1 MSLFAKPEVTILK
14 ESSDAK
20 DYLAK
25 LEELQTTVQKSSQ
38 LYKKIDKEIS
48 IVKAGIIGEEN
59 ILFEL
64 KNSGMD
70 LVVLHDLC
78 LVDPDGNSAQ
88 IDFLVITPYVRVFIE
103 CKNLFGD
110 IEINNKGEFIRTIEY
125 GNKKN
130 KEGLYSPI
138 TQNERHMLVF
148 KNCISKDKNFILRAG
163 IDKLFDHWN
172 RSLVVLANPKTL
184 LNDKYAPKA
193 IKSKVIRADQLIKTL
208 KTLKSS
214 DKYSKKEMLNDGN
227 NILSMNQEDRKDYL
241 EKFMKL
247 KEELDAETKTDSSL
261 TAPSPTSAPTPVEEV
276 KPEEKLCPR
285 CGSKMVLR
293 TAKKGN
299 YQGNQFWGCSR
310 YPKCRYMENLIPDH
324 D

>member
-1 MSLFAKPEVTILK
+1 MSLFSRPEVVILK
-14 ESSDAK
+14 ESSDARE
-20 DYLAK
+20 YLSK
-25 LEELQTTVQKSSQ
+25 LEELQNTVKKGSQ
-38 LYKKIDKEIS
+38 LFKKIDKEIS
-48 IVKAGIIGEEN
+48 IVKAGIIGEEA

-70 LVVLHDLC
+70 LVVLHDIC
-78 LVDPDGNSAQ
+78 LVDQDGNTAQ
-88 IDFLVITPYVRVFIE
+88 IDFLVLTPYVRVFIE

-125 GNKKN
+125 GNKRN

-148 KNCISKDKNFILRAG
+148 KNCITKDKNIIMRTG
-163 IDKLFDHWN
+163 IEKLFDHWN
-172 RSLVVLANPKTL
+172 RSLVVLANPKTIL
-184 LNDKYAPKA
+184 SDQYAPKDV
-193 IKSKVIRADQLIKTL
+193 KCKVIRADQLIKTL
-208 KTLKSS
+208 KSFKAA
-214 DKYSKKEMLNDGN
+214 DKFSKKELIEDGN
-227 NILSMNQEDRKDYL
+227 NILSINHEDRKDYL
-241 EKFMKL
+241 EKFLELKKEMEAEEEAMKT
-247 KEELDAETKTDSSL
+247 DQASAETP
-261 TAPSPTSAPTPVEEV
+261 APTSVQ
-276 KPEEKLCPR
+276 KEEKLCPK
-285 CGSKMVLR
+285 CGNKLVLR